1 MNKILL
7 MFFIII
13 IGSSLAYSQEQKYY
27 LGTGTP
33 EDEALT
39 SCASCHTT
47 GSTARETPFYDTW
60 KLTKHA
66 QAQDSISVTN
76 SHFSFDCLR
85 CHNVGWDTTIVNYGA
100 DEYVIKDATKT
111 PNYVITNQVKW
122 DRVKNV
128 GCEACHGP
136 MGTADGKLA
145 DVVDHILD
153 YSKTDS
159 VLDYSAQ
166 NCGKCHSEAHHPYLE
181 EWEESG
187 HSMSVR
193 DTTGALKTF
202 IVNNPNCVK
211 CHVAQSFIAY
221 AKDPANYQ
229 PKVLV
234 TGNAIQPI
242 TCAACHDPHSNKNI
256 HQLRFPIVTGTSVIC
271 DQCHTTGI
279 DSVNINSTPN
289 HTTSECLTG
298 SKNFGYQYPGEKYS
312 NSPHTYAVANRCV
325 ACHVH
330 SSSTPDPVT
339 GFLSTGHTF
348 KPKTAACAQPEC
360 HGSEYYSEVDTS
372 NHAKMFDLNRRQ
384 TETDSL
390 LNVLSVKLASASP
403 SDSTTDSFKEAKYN
417 YLACSNEGSHG
428 IHNTLLVQK
437 LLSDA
442 ISRFTPTGVKDVNE
456 MPVSFALSQNYPN
469 PFNPSTQI
477 SFSVPYG
484 SNVNIKIYDILGN
497 EVTNLINGY
506 YAQGTYKVRWNAQNF
521 ASGIYLYKIE
531 AGNFIMIKKMVLLK

>member
-7 MFFIII
+7 LLFSLI
-13 IGSSLAYSQEQKYY
+13 IGSSLAYSQEHNYY

-33 EDEALT
+33 ADPTPT
-39 SCASCHTT
+39 SCASCHTA
-47 GSTARETPFYDTW
+47 GSTGRETPYYDTW

-66 QAQDSISVTN
+66 QAMDSISATN
-76 SHFSFDCLR
+76 SHFSYDCLG
-85 CHNVGWDTTIVNYGA
+85 CHNVGWDTSIVNYGA
-100 DEYVIKDATKT
+100 DEYVTKDTTKT
-111 PNYVITNQVKW
+111 PNYVITNQAQFNK
-122 DRVKNV
+122 VKNV

-136 MGTADGKLA
+136 KGTADGQLA
-145 DVVDHILD
+145 DIANHILD
-153 YSKTDS
+153 YAKVDS
-159 VLDYSAQ
+159 VIDYSAQ
-166 NCGKCHSEAHHPYLE
+166 NCGKCHQGAHTPYLE
-181 EWEESG
+181 EWEKSG
-187 HSMSVR
+187 HAMS
-193 DTTGALKTF
+193 TSNP
-202 IVNNPNCVK
+202 IVLNNPNCVK

-256 HQLRFPIVTGTSVIC
+256 HQLRFPIVAGKSVIC

-279 DSVNINSTPN
+279 DSVDINKTPN
-289 HTTSECLTG
+289 HTTSECLSG
-298 SKNFGYQYPGEKYS
+298 SKNFGYQYPGEKYP
-312 NSPHTYAVANRCV
+312 NSPHTYAVVNRCV
-325 ACHVH
+325 TCHVH

-339 GFLSTGHTF
+339 GFFSTGHTF
-348 KPKTAACAQPEC
+348 YPKTAACAQPAC
-360 HGSEYYSEVDTS
+360 HGSEFYTEVDTS
-372 NHAKMFDLNRRQ
+372 NHAKMFDLYRVQ
-384 TETDSL
+384 TVTDSL
-390 LNVLSVKLASASP
+390 INALSDRLASASS

-417 YLACSNEGSHG
+417 LLACQNEGSHG

-437 LLSDA
+437 LLTDA
-442 ISRFTPTGVKDVNE
+442 ISHFTPTGVKDVNNK
-456 MPVSFALSQNYPN
+456 MPVSFSLSQNYPN

-484 SNVNIKIYDILGN
+484 SNVNITIYDILGN

-506 YAQGTYKVRWNAQNF
+506 YAPGTYKVRWNAQNY

-531 AGNFIMIKKMVLLK
+531 AGNFINIKKMVLLK